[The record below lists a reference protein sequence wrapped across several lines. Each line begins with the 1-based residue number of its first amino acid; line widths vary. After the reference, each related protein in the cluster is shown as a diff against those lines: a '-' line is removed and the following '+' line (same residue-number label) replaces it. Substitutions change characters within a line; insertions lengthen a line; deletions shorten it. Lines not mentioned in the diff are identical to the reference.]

1 MERNQCSGQFCH
13 LAIKLLPHY
22 FLSILERQVLGGP
35 GWKMPGPHQKFS
47 SPSLLTKQHPFSF
60 SFLFSL
66 QTFPSSLKSTHP
78 NIVLVNGCG
87 LNLCFPM
94 AFEQSTRF
102 LWRKSD
108 DMPSYFCGG
117 NQALLAIGDTDSDNH
132 TGRGE
137 QAYIYIYLF
146 IYIYTYIHH
155 AQYRR
160 IEQESK
166 CLHPQSMAQNIGA
179 GK

>member
-1 MERNQCSGQFCH
+1 MF
-13 LAIKLLPHY
+13 
-22 FLSILERQVLGGP
+22 
-35 GWKMPGPHQKFS
+35 GPHQKFS

-60 SFLFSL
+60 SLLFSL

-78 NIVLVNGCG
+78 NIVLVNRCG

-108 DMPSYFCGG
+108 DMSSYFCGG

-137 QAYIYIYLF
+137 QAYIYIYIYIYLF
-146 IYIYTYIHH
+146 IYTHTYIMHNTGVQSRKVN
-155 AQYRR
+155 AYIPRAWPKIQV
-160 IEQESK
+160 QENKQGS
-166 CLHPQSMAQNIGA
+166 PYSRDEDEWYIV
-179 GK
+179 